1 MSIEREFRTVRG
13 RTKAGRTR
21 TMSSVR
27 SKPKVLAI
35 LLADV
40 HLSLK
45 PPIWRSAEPNWLEAQ
60 ARPLNEVKS
69 LQKKYD
75 CPVICA
81 GDIFDKWNSSP
92 ELINFALANLPDS
105 MYTIPGQHDLP
116 NHQYSDIQ
124 RSAYWTLVEAGKIIS
139 LPQNSFLTLPNITLW
154 GFPFGNE
161 LEGCLGLEGHLS
173 NGNELC
179 IAIVHGYVWID
190 GCSYSNAP
198 EDKKFGKRISGIK
211 DNKWLGYDV
220 VVYGDNHKGF
230 LTQVATTQIFNCG
243 TLMRRKSDEIDY
255 IPQVGLLLDTG
266 LVIPHFLDIS
276 KDKYIAEAK
285 ERVEPSLE
293 MGDFFDELE
302 KLGKTALDFKEAMEE
317 FFRGGG
323 MSAEANQ
330 IILDAMMNKLKG
342 TILH

>member
-1 MSIEREFRTVRG
+1 MPTVRG
-13 RTKAGRTR
+13 K
-21 TMSSVR
+21 SE
-27 SKPKVLAI
+27 VLAI
-35 LLADV
+35 LLADI

-45 PPIWRSAEPNWLEAQ
+45 PPIWRSSEPDWLEAQ
-60 ARPLNEVKS
+60 ARPLDEVKL
-69 LQKKYD
+69 LQQKYN

-105 MYTIPGQHDLP
+105 MYAIPGQHDLP
-116 NHQYSDIQ
+116 SHQLEDIK
-124 RSAYWTLVEAGKIIS
+124 RSAFWTLVEAGKINILRDTSS
-139 LPQNSFLTLPNITLW
+139 LGKNNIIRDDIPIIVYAV
-154 GFPFGNE
+154 PFGGDFEPASKSEKNR
-161 LEGCLGLEGHLS
+161 L
-173 NGNELC
+173 NVV
-179 IAIVHGYVWID
+179 IVHDYAWIN
-190 GCSYSNAP
+190 GCSYPNAP
-198 EDKKFGKRISGIK
+198 REKQLGRKTASFRNKKWF
-211 DNKWLGYDV
+211 GYDV

-230 LTQVATTQIFNCG
+230 LTQIGETQIFNCG

-266 LVIPHFLDIS
+266 VVIPYFLDIS
-276 KDKYIAEAK
+276 KDEYIAEAK

-302 KLGKTALDFKEAMEE
+302 KLGKTALDFKESMEE

-342 TILH
+342 TILSIKKGN

>member
-1 MSIEREFRTVRG
+1 MRG
-13 RTKAGRTR
+13 K
-21 TMSSVR
+21 S
-27 SKPKVLAI
+27 KVLAI

-45 PPIWRSAEPNWLEAQ
+45 PPIWRSAEPDWLEAQ
-60 ARPLNEVKS
+60 ARPLNEVKL
-69 LQKKYD
+69 LQQKYG

-116 NHQYSDIQ
+116 NHQYSDIH
-124 RSAYWTLVEAGKIIS
+124 RSAYWTLVGAGKIIS

-161 LEGCLGLEGHLS
+161 LEGCLGLEGRLS
-173 NGNELC
+173 NGDELC
-179 IAIVHGYVWID
+179 VAIVHSYVWID
-190 GCSYSNAP
+190 GYSYPNAP

-230 LTQVATTQIFNCG
+230 LTQVEKTQIFNCG

-266 LVIPHFLDIS
+266 VVIPHFLDIS
-276 KDKYIAEAK
+276 KDEYIAEAK
-285 ERVEPSLE
+285 ERVEPLLE
-293 MGDFFDELE
+293 MGDFFDELG
-302 KLGKTALDFKEAMEE
+302 KLGKTALDFKEAMKE
-317 FFRGGG
+317 FLRTP
-323 MSAEANQ
+323 SVSSEVKQ
-330 IILDAMMNKLKG
+330 IIFDAMEK
-342 TILH
+342 